1 MEGSPGLDCHR
12 RYRYIESDS
21 KAKAGGKGAGPGSR
35 REGREGLVQVLTL

>member
-21 KAKAGGKGAGPGSR
+21 KAKPRLVGRGRGQGAEGKDVT
-35 REGREGLVQVLTL
+35 GLYKF